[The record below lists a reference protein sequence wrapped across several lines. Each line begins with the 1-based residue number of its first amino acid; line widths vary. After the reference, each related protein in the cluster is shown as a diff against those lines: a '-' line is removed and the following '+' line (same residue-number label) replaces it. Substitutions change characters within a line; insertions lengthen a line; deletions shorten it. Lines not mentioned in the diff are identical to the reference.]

1 MDPFAP
7 INGISLERY
16 AELGAIV
23 SDHVNDQAKVREL
36 VVKEGVRA
44 EDWDAAVAGWT
55 ARMQDMRLMGAVAMR
70 YMPLYQA
77 ALQRRAASGQGRA
90 APEATFDDYVAMSG
104 AAKAMGIENMWRHY
118 GIDSPTWTQ
127 IAMTWNQRIPTDP
140 RYMAFG
146 MLVEQEGA
154 RIASGQA
161 PRPVSFPRPAPAA
174 APAPAAPAPAAPAAA
189 APAAQQPGGSTPA
202 AGGIAVGSRVRV
214 KWNDGNYYA
223 GELKRVEDGKYLIG
237 FANGSE
243 TWMSGEWVWPG

>member
-16 AELGAIV
+16 AELGALV

-36 VVKEGVRA
+36 VEKEGVRR

-77 ALQRRAASGQGRA
+77 ALQRRAAAGHARP

-104 AAKAMGIENMWRHY
+104 FAKARGIEAMWRHY
-118 GIDSPTWTQ
+118 GIDSPIWTQ

-140 RYMAFG
+140 RYMMFG

-154 RIASGQA
+154 RIAGGGQ
-161 PRPVSFPRPAPAA
+161 PRPVSFPAAAA
-174 APAPAAPAPAAPAAA
+174 APAPAAAPPPKFDAPTQKKEGAI
-189 APAAQQPGGSTPA
+189 GGV
-202 AGGIAVGSRVRV
+202 GIGASVKV
-214 KWNDGNYYA
+214 KWADGNFYA
-223 GELKRVEDGKYLIG
+223 GEVKQAKDGHYLIG
-237 FANGSE
+237 FPNGSQ
-243 TWMSGEWVWPG
+243 TWVSGEFVYAG

>member
-23 SDHVNDQAKVREL
+23 SDHVNDQVKVREL
-36 VVKEGVRA
+36 VEKEGVRR

-104 AAKAMGIENMWRHY
+104 VAKAMGIEAMWRHY

-127 IAMTWNQRIPTDP
+127 IAMAWNQRIPTDP
-140 RYMAFG
+140 RYMTFG

-154 RIASGQA
+154 RISSGGQ
-161 PRPVSFPRPAPAA
+161 PRPVSFPKPAA
-174 APAPAAPAPAAPAAA
+174 AAAPAAPAPRES
-189 APAAQQPGGSTPA
+189 GGVAIGTS
-202 AGGIAVGSRVRV
+202 VKV
-214 KWNDGNYYA
+214 KWADGNFYA
-223 GELKRVEDGKYLIG
+223 GEVKQMQGGHYLVG
-237 FANGSE
+237 FPNGSQ
-243 TWMSGEWVWPG
+243 TWVSGEYVYAA

>member
-23 SDHVNDQAKVREL
+23 ADHVNDQAKVREL

-118 GIDSPTWTQ
+118 GIDSPMWTQ

-140 RYMAFG
+140 RYMMFG

-154 RIASGQA
+154 RIASGQP
-161 PRPVSFPRPAPAA
+161 PRQVSFPRPAPAA
-174 APAPAAPAPAAPAAA
+174 PAAAPTPAATPAAAPPAAP
-189 APAAQQPGGSTPA
+189 GGVA
-202 AGGIAVGSRVRV
+202 IGGRVRV
-214 KWNDGNYYA
+214 KWADGNYYA
-223 GELKRVEDGKYLIG
+223 GEVKRVEDGKYLIG

-243 TWMSGEWVWPG
+243 HWTSGEWVWAG

>member
-1 MDPFAP
+1 MDPFSP

-36 VVKEGVRA
+36 VEKEGVRR

-77 ALQRRAASGQGRA
+77 ALQRRAASGQGRV
-90 APEATFDDYVAMSG
+90 APEATFDDYVSMSG

-154 RIASGQA
+154 RIASGQP
-161 PRPVSFPRPAPAA
+161 PRQVSFPRPQPAAPAA
-174 APAPAAPAPAAPAAA
+174 APAPSPAAH
-189 APAAQQPGGSTPA
+189 APTPA
-202 AGGIAVGSRVRV
+202 AGGVSVGSRVRV
-214 KWNDGNYYA
+214 KWSDGNYYA
-223 GELKRVEDGKYLIG
+223 GEVKRVQDGKYLIG
-237 FANGSE
+237 FPNGSE
-243 TWMSGEWVWPG
+243 TWTSGEWVYAG